1 MSLIGQSLTLSS
13 LFTIL
18 INVVVG
24 QVSSRQYEGYVWS
37 FRLLLLMTA
46 ISMVLTVTSPKTY
59 S

>member
-13 LFTIL
+13 LFTIF

-24 QVSSRQYEGYVWS
+24 QVSARQYEGYIWC
-37 FRLLLLMTA
+37 FRLIALMTA
-46 ISMVLTVTSPKTY
+46 VSLVLTVTSPKIY